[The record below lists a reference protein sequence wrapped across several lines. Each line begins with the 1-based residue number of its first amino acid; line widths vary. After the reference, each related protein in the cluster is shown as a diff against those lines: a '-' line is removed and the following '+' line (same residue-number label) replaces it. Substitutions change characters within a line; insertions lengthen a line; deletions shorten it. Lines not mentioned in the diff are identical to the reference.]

1 MIYLIF
7 LTTYVTKKASE
18 IKSPLM
24 QKETKTKEEKEESKD
39 YSE

>member
-1 MIYLIF
+1 MIFECL
-7 LTTYVTKKASE
+7 LVKKEKTSE

-24 QKETKTKEEKEESKD
+24 QKETKTKEEKEEPKD